1 MKRHCPAPPCCA
13 LPCGHVFHYFC
24 LRKPLSQ
31 GAEAMDFKRINFG
44 FANCPKCR
52 TLLSHPALEDKLGP
66 LRAIKAKV
74 DNSIC
79 KSVDAVDPPVT
90 PTALAKETLT
100 SCTAK
105 ARCSVSSRF
114 KKVVS
119 SV

>member
-1 MKRHCPAPPCCA
+1 MCECCGSDTLDAGPCCA

-74 DNSIC
+74 
-79 KSVDAVDPPVT
+79 V
-90 PTALAKETLT
+90 ALMEEGGGALLHRLRTGPRY
-100 SCTAK
+100 C
-105 ARCSVSSRF
+105 
-114 KKVVS
+114 
-119 SV
+119 